1 MKIIEWLLSA
11 LAWLQIFISPVI
23 IGAIIGL
30 IIWLNMRNVYGLS
43 VAIIIALI
51 GCGVGVAFA
60 EKARQ
65 SKGTIEF
72 MSRNI
77 AHPELREKELT
88 NESDRTK

>member
-23 IGAIIGL
+23 IGVIIGL
-30 IIWLNMRNVYGLS
+30 IIWLNMHNNWGLS
-43 VAIIIALI
+43 AAIIIALI
-51 GCGVGVAFA
+51 SCGIGIDFA
-60 EKARQ
+60 EKARRD
-65 SKGTIEF
+65 KGTIEF

-77 AHPELREKELT
+77 AHPELRGKEST